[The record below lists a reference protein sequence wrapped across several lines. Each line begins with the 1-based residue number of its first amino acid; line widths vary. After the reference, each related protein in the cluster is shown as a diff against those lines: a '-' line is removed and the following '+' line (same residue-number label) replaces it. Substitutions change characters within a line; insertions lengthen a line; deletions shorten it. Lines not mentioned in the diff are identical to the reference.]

1 MNKYPKR
8 NFLENGRKSFHGWA
22 KETRVGPPN
31 VFIERRQLF
40 IFFFPPRCHFMH
52 NNNNNIGCLH
62 FFSLSLSLLTAEKR
76 VRRAHTIP
84 VKTTQYT
91 SLCNTA
97 GGEAPFIRERQK
109 QIQFQNI
116 FFFFLILFCPA
127 VSIGRVSLRGRKNV
141 CPPSGDGSLSLIHT
155 HSPGPALFPAPFCC
169 MCECIRMRIFR
180 VLGKS

>member
-1 MNKYPKR
+1 
-8 NFLENGRKSFHGWA
+8 
-22 KETRVGPPN
+22 
-31 VFIERRQLF
+31 
-40 IFFFPPRCHFMH
+40 MH

-62 FFSLSLSLLTAEKR
+62 FSLSLLTAEKR

-116 FFFFLILFCPA
+116 FFFFFFLILFCPA
-127 VSIGRVSLRGRKNV
+127 VSVGRASLRGRKNV

-180 VLGKS
+180 VLGKSWETSLTSSGVCVCVYIHTHTHIRTVLRWCRLFY